1 MQCIFCLTFI
11 IFIFAY
17 YCSHKK
23 KVLDFLDQLCSIYS
37 QKFIPG
43 SSEVVYSPQEFI
55 EKACELAEANDL
67 PPKAY
72 RIAFS
77 DSFVDELRKYL
88 GQVYHFLLDCVVS
101 S

>member
-1 MQCIFCLTFI
+1 MFL
-11 IFIFAY
+11 FAY
-17 YCSHKK
+17 SCSHKK

-37 QKFIPG
+37 QKFMPE
-43 SSEVVYSPQEFI
+43 SSVAVHNPQEFI
-55 EKACELAEANDL
+55 EKACELAEANEL

-88 GQVYHFLLDCVVS
+88 SQVYHFLLNCG
-101 S
+101 